1 MARILITCFG
11 SYGDLYPYI
20 ALAKSLQQRGHAA
33 VIGSTS
39 IYQAQIEAEGI
50 PFIHL
55 RSNLDHYTTP
65 EALREFL
72 LRIFDPVKGG
82 ERITREMMNRI
93 EETYVD
99 TLHAVTGVDLVIS
112 HALAFATPLVC
123 KSQNIPWLSTV
134 LAPMFFLSVYD
145 APLMT
150 AAPWLKSLHRVWPA
164 LYRGLFK
171 LLKWTTKT
179 WVKPL
184 YQLCARHQL
193 PAPSAHPLFEG
204 QYSPYGTL
212 AMFSRCFAEPQ
223 ADWPVKTV
231 ITGFPLFSGEMAENA
246 TLRNLQTFID
256 GGDAPLVFA
265 LGSSAVNVADDF
277 YVVSTA
283 IARRLKRRAVLVCG
297 SQNDQVK
304 AIEPGEDLF
313 IIDYVAYEKLFPHA
327 CLIVHQG
334 GIGTLAQSLRAQRPI
349 LVVPFGFDQF
359 DNGERVEKLGVGK
372 YLPRKNYNIAN
383 ATPIIEE
390 LLTQAVYTKRA
401 QEVSELIQS
410 ENGAANA
417 CDVIVRM
424 LTPHEDVYK

>member
-1 MARILITCFG
+1 MARILVTCFG

-20 ALAKSLQQRGHAA
+20 ALAKSLQQRGHDVA
-33 VIGSTS
+33 IGSTA
-39 IYQAQIEAEGI
+39 IYQAQLEAEGV

-55 RSNLDHYTTP
+55 RSNLDRYTTP
-65 EALREFL
+65 EAVREFL
-72 LRIFDPVKGG
+72 RRIFDPVKGG
-82 ERITREMMNRI
+82 EHIAREMMTRI

-99 TLHAVTGVDLVIS
+99 TLDAVIGVDLVIS
-112 HALAFATPLVC
+112 HPLAYATPLVC
-123 KSQNIPWLSTV
+123 QKQNIPWLSTI

-145 APLMT
+145 PPIIS
-150 AAPWLKSLHRVWPA
+150 AAPWLRTLHRLSPA

-171 LLKWTTKT
+171 LLKWTTKP
-179 WVKPL
+179 WIKPL

-193 PAPSAHPLFEG
+193 PVPSAHPLFEG

-223 ADWPVKTV
+223 ADWPVKTT

-246 TLRNLQTFID
+246 ALRNLQTFLD

-277 YVVSTA
+277 YVVSAA
-283 IARRLKRRAVLVCG
+283 IARKLKRRAVLVCG
-297 SQNDQVK
+297 SHNDQVK
-304 AIEPGEDLF
+304 AIEPGDDLF
-313 IIDYVAYEKLFPHA
+313 VIQYVAYEKLFPHA

-359 DNGERVEKLGVGK
+359 DNGERSEKLGVGK
-372 YLPRKNYNIAN
+372 YLPRKDYNIAR
-383 ATPIIEE
+383 ATPIIEA
-390 LLTQAVYTKRA
+390 LLMQPIYTKRA
-401 QEVSELIQS
+401 QEIGKLIQF
-410 ENGAANA
+410 EDGMANM
-417 CDVIVRM
+417 CDVVERV
-424 LTPHEDVYK
+424 LADTAKQK

>member
-1 MARILITCFG
+1 MARILVTCFG

-20 ALAKSLQQRGHAA
+20 ALAKSLQQRGHDVA
-33 VIGSTS
+33 IGSTA
-39 IYQAQIEAEGI
+39 IYQAQLEAEGV

-55 RSNLDHYTTP
+55 RSNLDRYTTP
-65 EALREFL
+65 EAVREFL
-72 LRIFDPVKGG
+72 RRIFDPVKGG
-82 ERITREMMNRI
+82 EHITREMMTRI

-99 TLHAVTGVDLVIS
+99 TLDAVTGVDLVIS
-112 HALAFATPLVC
+112 HPLAHATPLVC
-123 KSQNIPWLSTV
+123 QKQDIPWLSTI

-145 APLMT
+145 PPT
-150 AAPWLKSLHRVWPA
+150 ISAAPWLRTLHRLWPA

-171 LLKWTTKT
+171 LLKWTTKP
-179 WVKPL
+179 WIKPL

-223 ADWPVKTV
+223 ADWPVKTTV
-231 ITGFPLFSGEMAENA
+231 TGFPLFSGEMAENA
-246 TLRNLQTFID
+246 TLRNLQTFLD

-277 YVVSTA
+277 YVVSAA
-283 IARRLKRRAVLVCG
+283 IARKLKRRAVLVCG
-297 SQNDQVK
+297 SHNDQVK
-304 AIEPGEDLF
+304 AIEPGDDLF
-313 IIDYVAYEKLFPHA
+313 IIQYVAYEKLFPHA

-359 DNGERVEKLGVGK
+359 DNGERSEKLGVGK
-372 YLPRKNYNIAN
+372 YLPRKDYNIAR
-383 ATPIIEE
+383 ATPIIEA
-390 LLTQAVYTKRA
+390 LLMPPIYTKRA
-401 QEVSELIQS
+401 QEIGKLIQF
-410 ENGAANA
+410 EDGMGNM
-417 CDVIVRM
+417 CDVVERV
-424 LTPHEDVYK
+424 LADTAKHK